1 MKECGK
7 ASGRT
12 ILMSKGSFD
21 KWFCCKQ
28 KEMQVMIQVKW
39 IIKPAGVDAADK
51 ILV

>member
-28 KEMQVMIQVKW
+28 KRD
-39 IIKPAGVDAADK
+39 AGNDTGKMDYKAGRCRRG
-51 ILV
+51 